1 MSQSASMIVMFH
13 EFKEGNKYVC
23 SKQDLERVLNNS
35 KNKRVKKPMCSYFIW
50 LNDNRK
56 NIEKEYFSDFFSVE
70 DWSIANK
77 KNYYQSKGLK
87 TDKIVKAGRPRIASL
102 ITSKAGI
109 LWKELDENEKKT
121 ISDRKI

>member
-1 MSQSASMIVMFH
+1 MKIKLILQQHVDQGYKYYITCINMSQSASMIGMFH

-56 NIEKEYFSDFFSVE
+56 NIEKS
-70 DWSIANK
+70 
-77 KNYYQSKGLK
+77 
-87 TDKIVKAGRPRIASL
+87 
-102 ITSKAGI
+102 
-109 LWKELDENEKKT
+109 
-121 ISDRKI
+121 